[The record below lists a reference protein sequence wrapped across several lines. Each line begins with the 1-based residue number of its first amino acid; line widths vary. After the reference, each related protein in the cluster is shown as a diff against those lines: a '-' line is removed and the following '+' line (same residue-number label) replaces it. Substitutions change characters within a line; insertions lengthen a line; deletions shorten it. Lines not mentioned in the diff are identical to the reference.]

1 MHSLSAAF
9 LFVPRKN
16 AMWKFDL
23 TYKLV
28 CCIIFGELQDCD
40 DVEPF
45 PYDLE
50 EKGLWAEVRYSLG
63 IEKNEGGKIME
74 IVIYA
79 KDRA

>member
-1 MHSLSAAF
+1 MDTVEVVMRLMERDCILCQPPF

-40 DVEPF
+40 YEC
-45 PYDLE
+45 E
-50 EKGLWAEVRYSLG
+50 
-63 IEKNEGGKIME
+63 
-74 IVIYA
+74 
-79 KDRA
+79 